1 MFHRR
6 TESVSIV
13 RTDPFIA
20 YNSGGESTV
29 STIVNAVTGHLP
41 PVLSAFLNQ
50 AGGVRTITLYG
61 TVGVQYFVDKT
72 ATPELPASWQL
83 WQTITLTN
91 LWKTWDAGADSNA
104 SSIFYR
110 ARE

>member
-1 MFHRR
+1 MP
-6 TESVSIV
+6 S
-13 RTDPFIA
+13 FIRA
-20 YNSGGESTV
+20 L
-29 STIVNAVTGHLP
+29 AVTRHSP
-41 PVLSAFLNQ
+41 KHEFPA
-50 AGGVRTITLYG
+50 RLYG

-91 LWKTWDAGADSNA
+91 LWKTLDAGADSNA
-104 SSIFYR
+104 PSIFYR

>member
-1 MFHRR
+1 MARR
-6 TESVSIV
+6 VV
-13 RTDPFIA
+13 
-20 YNSGGESTV
+20 
-29 STIVNAVTGHLP
+29 VTGLGLICA
-41 PVLSAFLNQ
+41 VGNNTEAAWKNLL
-50 AGGVRTITLYG
+50 AGKSGVRTITLYG

-104 SSIFYR
+104 PSIFYR